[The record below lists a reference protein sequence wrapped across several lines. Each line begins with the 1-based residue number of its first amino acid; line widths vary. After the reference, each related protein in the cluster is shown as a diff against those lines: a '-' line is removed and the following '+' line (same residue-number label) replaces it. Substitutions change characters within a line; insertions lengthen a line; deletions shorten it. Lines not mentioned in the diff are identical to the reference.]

1 MDQDKVS
8 QAPPVTT
15 ENNNPIIARTIHTT
29 VLTIEIKYILEI
41 TDNLYADG
49 VEKQDRHDRAETR
62 ISLDRDSYVETPT
75 GTI

>member
-1 MDQDKVS
+1 MDQDQVTE
-8 QAPPVTT
+8 APPVTT
-15 ENNNPIIARTIHTT
+15 NSNPIKERTIHTT

-49 VEKQDRHDRAETR
+49 VEKQDRHDRTETH
-62 ISLDRDSYVETPT
+62 IFIDRDSYVETPE